1 MTAVYKNPWSDD
13 WIFTTA
19 ADQGTDATPT
29 IDTIRRAMREFQ
41 ERWKDV
47 ALGPDVWVLT
57 HAEMQELKLQMEKRD
72 PFVEWCGGQKDPLSI
87 YGIRIEEF
95 ATKQEVRNRVIEL
108 AANGVKAGFLT
119 KEEA

>member
-1 MTAVYKNPWSDD
+1 MYPNSWSDD
-13 WIFTTA
+13 WDKSYATRITTE
-19 ADQGTDATPT
+19 TPT
-29 IDTIRRAMREFQ
+29 IEDLRRTMREFQ
-41 ERWKDV
+41 EKRKGID
-47 ALGPDVWVLT
+47 LGPDVWVLT

-72 PFVEWCGGQKDPLSI
+72 PFVEWCGEQKDPLTI